1 MKSLLITATDTGA
14 GKTVLTTALA
24 AYWQTYAAPEKLG
37 VFKPFQSGPG
47 DCEHYQQVLGLSED
61 RDTIT
66 PQYFAAPL
74 APPLAAEQEGRSV
87 DLAAVWRAFT
97 ALQTR
102 KQKVLVEGVG
112 GLGSPITRELVV
124 ADLARDWRLPTLLV
138 VPVKLG
144 AIGQAVANVALA
156 RHYGVDLRGIVLNL
170 PPDSPEPAL
179 AEWAP
184 PDLVSGIT
192 GVPILGILPALADPT
207 DRTKLVQA
215 ASGLDLEQLGWHG

>member
-24 AYWQTYAAPEKLG
+24 AYWRTHYAPEDLG

-47 DCEHYQQVLGLSED
+47 DREHYRQVLGLSED
-61 RDTIT
+61 LDAIT

-74 APPLAAEQEGRSV
+74 APPLAAEREGREV
-87 DLAAVWRAFT
+87 DLAKVWRALESLR
-97 ALQTR
+97 AQ
-102 KQKVLVEGVG
+102 KQRLLVEGVG

-144 AIGQAVANVALA
+144 AVGQAMANVALA
-156 RHYGVDLRGIVLNL
+156 RHSGVDLRGLVLNIQPDN
-170 PPDSPEPAL
+170 PPEAL
-179 AEWAP
+179 ADWAP
-184 PDLVSGIT
+184 PDLIT
-192 GVPILGILPALADPT
+192 DLTGLPVLGVMPPLADIT
-207 DRTKLVQA
+207 DTTKLAQV
-215 ASGLDLEQLGWHG
+215 ASDLDLERLGWA